1 MEINKMKIKR
11 EIYVVRAPLLC
22 VLASYAVPVSLYGKL
37 WTTPLLVPVPRK
49 VTAATILKNVHG

>member
-1 MEINKMKIKR
+1 MKIKR

-37 WTTPLLVPVPRK
+37 WTTPLLVLVPRK
-49 VTAATILKNVHG
+49 VTAATILKNVRG